1 MPNSMLQ
8 PSPISTTLAFSSRVV
23 WFCSV
28 ALILSISALVMTVA
42 VVGFPGL
49 GWARTARGIRTAA
62 VSKTFSAVFF
72 MVFLLNILSPL
83 RRCWSGSLR
92 QCPDGHLDQDVRFA
106 PRTRQCYTRA
116 GRLPPKYL
124 TTTVQALNPRV
135 IDPFRGGI
143 DRNRL

>member
-49 GWARTARGIRTAA
+49 GCA
-62 VSKTFSAVFF
+62 
-72 MVFLLNILSPL
+72 
-83 RRCWSGSLR
+83 
-92 QCPDGHLDQDVRFA
+92 
-106 PRTRQCYTRA
+106 
-116 GRLPPKYL
+116 
-124 TTTVQALNPRV
+124 
-135 IDPFRGGI
+135 
-143 DRNRL
+143 

>member
-1 MPNSMLQ
+1 MMPNSMLQ

-49 GWARTARGIRTAA
+49 GWAKTARGIRAAA

-72 MVFLLNILSPL
+72 IVFLLNIVSCRPQARLAIL
-83 RRCWSGSLR
+83 L
-92 QCPDGHLDQDVRFA
+92 QKKTAKLALLIVEPDAAD
-106 PRTRQCYTRA
+106 
-116 GRLPPKYL
+116 
-124 TTTVQALNPRV
+124 
-135 IDPFRGGI
+135 
-143 DRNRL
+143 